1 MFTGIN
7 EAGDFELEVAKL
19 KTSSGKVIDLSAS
32 IIAITI
38 FEDTGMSAVT
48 GNILLQDSFALTSL
62 GPIIGQEY
70 LYLKIST
77 PTLTHKS
84 AVIDF
89 TENIFLIH
97 SLENRT
103 DVGNN
108 VQMYVLNF
116 STSEIMK
123 NQRTKVSQILKGAYS
138 DIVTNMLHNFVDC
151 KKDMYIEPSSGNKKI
166 IAPNIRPFDVIGIA
180 TKEAISR
187 KFEEP
192 TYMFF
197 ETMKGYHFRSLASM
211 YAEGPVMTYKTYVP
225 GGNIIQKGPGIGSI
239 DIIKDLSQVLN
250 YQVVANTDTLINY
263 TTGTYASNLFVH
275 DIFNK
280 RFKNYKHDAF
290 SNFHNEHHITHFKF
304 RGKDNN
310 LNRKGSSNDFPIYS
324 HLAIEENGKTIADFP
339 ARTYVMPVS
348 EHDTTEHS
356 DASHITSNNTYPF
369 ASYNPQNWVQRR
381 NSQMMLLEQG
391 FLVNILT
398 HGNTLINA
406 GDIVELDLP
415 YKAAI
420 KTTKKEQSDRFYKG
434 NFFIKRIR
442 HDFDFTEAKHKTHL
456 TLVKDSLED
465 SLDGPEDNWEP
476 KPGGRGSLFNT
487 KDDFYQNI

>member
-7 EAGDFELEVAKL
+7 EAGDFDLEVAKL

-38 FEDTGMSAVT
+38 FEDTGMSAIT

-77 PTLTHKS
+77 PTLTHES

-89 TENIFLIH
+89 TKNVFLVH

-123 NQRTKVSQILKGAYS
+123 NQRTKLSQTFKGAYS
-138 DIVTNMLHNFVDC
+138 EIVTSILQDFVDC
-151 KKDMYIEPSSGNKKI
+151 RKDIYSEPSSGNKKI

-211 YAEGPVMTYKTYVP
+211 YAEGPVMKYTTYVS
-225 GGNIIQKGPGIGSI
+225 GGNIIQSGPCKGST
-239 DIIKDLSQVLN
+239 DIIKDLGNVLD
-250 YQVVANTDTLINY
+250 YEVIANTDTLINY

-280 RFKNYKHDAF
+280 RFQKYGHDVF
-290 SNFHNEHHITHFKF
+290 DSFPDERHIQSLAAKLHS
-304 RGKDNN
+304 RLD
-310 LNRKGSSNDFPIYS
+310 LDFPIYS
-324 HLAIEENGKTIADFP
+324 DLVIEENGSKISDFP
-339 ARTYVMPVS
+339 ARTYVMPVT
-348 EHDTTEHS
+348 EHDTDEHS
-356 DASHITSNNTYPF
+356 DAAHITSNNTYPF

-381 NSQMMLLEQG
+381 NSQMMQLERG
-391 FLVNILT
+391 FVVNILT

-420 KTTKKEQSDRFYKG
+420 KTTKNEQSDRFYRG
-434 NFFIKRIR
+434 MFFIKRIR
-442 HDFDFTEAKHKTHL
+442 HDFDFTVAKHKTHL

-465 SLDGPEDNWEP
+465 LLDGPEDNWEP
-476 KPGGRGSLFNT
+476 KPKKQGLLFN
-487 KDDFYQNI
+487 KEDDFYQNI